1 MLGAKK
7 RGFVQ
12 TPSNPP
18 VYGSGDELKGCRCS
32 AFVEICCM
40 VCSFLVYI
48 KFFVVILMEVS
59 NSELNLGELCG
70 TVVPYQ

>member
-7 RGFVQ
+7 RGVR
-12 TPSNPP
+12 SNPP

-48 KFFVVILMEVS
+48 KFFCCNLDGGVKTVS
-59 NSELNLGELCG
+59 
-70 TVVPYQ
+70 